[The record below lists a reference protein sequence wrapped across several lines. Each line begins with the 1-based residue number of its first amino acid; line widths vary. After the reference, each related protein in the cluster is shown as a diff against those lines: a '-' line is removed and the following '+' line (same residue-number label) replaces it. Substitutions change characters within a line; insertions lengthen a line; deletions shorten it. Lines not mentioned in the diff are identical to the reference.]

1 MEVEIVD
8 KKENQLLDRTE
19 VTFKA
24 SHAKEGTPQREAVR
38 EKLASMLK
46 ATKERVIVDRMDSEF
61 GKMETLGYA
70 KVYKN
75 KEAAMKYE
83 REHVLVRNKLK
94 EKVKVE
100 KKPAAAPPPKGGAP
114 AKAPEAPAKAPEKPA
129 EKHPEKAP
137 EKHAEKAP
145 EKHAEKH
152 PEKHAE
158 KKA

>member
-46 ATKERVIVDRMDSEF
+46 ATKERVIVDCMDSEF
-61 GKMETLGYA
+61 GKTETFGYA
-70 KVYKN
+70 KVYKS
-75 KEAAMKYE
+75 KESAMKFE

-94 EKVKVE
+94 EKVKAE
-100 KKPAAAPPPKGGAP
+100 KKAAAPPPKQAP
-114 AKAPEAPAKAPEKPA
+114 RAVEKAPEKAA
-129 EKHPEKAP
+129 EKPAEKAP